1 MLRFIFGKYIIMLT
15 SYFIKVILVLGGMKI
30 GKGFR
35 VDGFPRIIGKK
46 TNITIGDN
54 VSIMKGVEL
63 KTRGGGE
70 IQILNNV
77 KIDNGVR
84 IIAANNATVKINNFA
99 KIMFNSNINAGAD
112 ITIGTK
118 SGISAFCMVNS
129 SLHRVEKDD
138 NFMDQGYDH
147 MAIVIGDDVQIGSH
161 SYIMPG
167 VKISNKAMISTHSVI
182 QNDIPEYAIVAGIP
196 ARVVGSRK

>member
-77 KIDNGVR
+77 PR
-84 IIAANNATVKINNFA
+84 F
-99 KIMFNSNINAGAD
+99 S
-112 ITIGTK
+112 
-118 SGISAFCMVNS
+118 CY
-129 SLHRVEKDD
+129 H
-138 NFMDQGYDH
+138 
-147 MAIVIGDDVQIGSH
+147 VI
-161 SYIMPG
+161 
-167 VKISNKAMISTHSVI
+167 
-182 QNDIPEYAIVAGIP
+182 
-196 ARVVGSRK
+196 